1 MGWETRLTT
10 TLYFNRQTY
19 DSLYKVEN
27 ALEETNN
34 MISYFENKLK
44 NLATITE
51 PKKFCED
58 DQDPL
63 WWVQN
68 ETKEALEELEELY
81 IDRFKLQCL
90 KDGWKSCHTENDE
103 PIHPPKEFC
112 NGEYGECSY
121 IDGDFILT
129 KAEEEAERKELYGE
143 ET

>member
-1 MGWETRLTT
+1 MGLETRLTT
-10 TLYFNRQTY
+10 TLYFNKQTY
-19 DSLYKVEN
+19 DALYKVEN

-44 NLATITE
+44 NLVTITE

-63 WWVQN
+63 WWIQN
-68 ETKEALEELEELY
+68 EAKEALEELEELY
-81 IDRFKLQCL
+81 INRFKLQCL
-90 KDGWKSCHTENDE
+90 KGDWKSCHTEDNE
-103 PIHPPKEFC
+103 PIHPPKELC

-143 ET
+143 ES